1 MKDRSNDKMLNYYV
15 TVTRDITLVAV
26 IAGLLYAYAP
36 ILAPKTGR
44 RIMYIGTGLGLG
56 LAFLMAMLK
65 YYTKALDVT
74 GGMGWWTIR
83 IFAVS
88 LAALIIFYIFAAA
101 SPKKKVPGIVAC
113 VAGASVLTTSLTYAF
128 FDVFGYPFNFTFND
142 DTVLSTNFL
151 YRLIGYILA
160 LILGLLVFLAV
171 RAICKRLDVKAQKT
185 FLYVVLFINGFAQAS
200 KIIQALHARRILKG
214 HALFVFSKYTSNYSD
229 CFIYAALAVV
239 SVIAVVLMVRSANV
253 NEPYENP
260 AQHRKIR
267 AKWRNT
273 RRWCA
278 MFVCCVVVTILTLT
292 LLTSINNKPVEISP
306 TEKSELRGENVY
318 VPVTQVEDGHLH
330 RFSYVT
336 PDNIEVRF
344 IVVKKTNGNTYGV
357 GLDAC
362 DICGETGYYERNGQ
376 VVCNLCDVVMNVN
389 TIGFKGGCNPIVID
403 YSVENGYI
411 IVPTYTLVEHQD
423 EFK

>member
-1 MKDRSNDKMLNYYV
+1 MLNYYV
-15 TVTRDITLVAV
+15 TVTRDIMLAAV
-26 IAGLLYAYAP
+26 LAGLLYAYVP
-36 ILAPKTGR
+36 CLSGRIGR
-44 RIMYIGTGLGLG
+44 RLLYIGTGLGLG

-65 YYTKALDVT
+65 YYTKALDIT

-88 LAALIIFYIFAAA
+88 LAALVIFWITAALYDTKKERKTVGVIASVFAAL
-101 SPKKKVPGIVAC
+101 I
-113 VAGASVLTTSLTYAF
+113 LLTSLTYAF

-151 YRLIGYILA
+151 YRLIGYVLA
-160 LILGLLVFLAV
+160 LILGFVVFLAV
-171 RAICKRLDVKAQKT
+171 RAVCKRLQTKT
-185 FLYVVLFINGFAQAS
+185 QRIFLYAVLFINGFAQIA
-200 KIIQALHARRILKG
+200 KIIQALHARRIITG

-229 CFIYAALAVV
+229 CFIYASLLAVCI
-239 SVIAVVLMVRSANV
+239 IALILMVRSANV
-253 NEPYENP
+253 NEPYENS

-278 MFVCCVVVTILTLT
+278 LFGCCFVLVMFTLT
-292 LLTSINNKPVEISP
+292 YLTAVNNKPVEISP
-306 TEKSELRGENVY
+306 TEKSEIRGDNVY

-336 PDNIEVRF
+336 DDNVEVRF

-403 YSVENGYI
+403 YSVEGGYI
-411 IVPTYTLVEHQD
+411 IVPTETLVEHQN